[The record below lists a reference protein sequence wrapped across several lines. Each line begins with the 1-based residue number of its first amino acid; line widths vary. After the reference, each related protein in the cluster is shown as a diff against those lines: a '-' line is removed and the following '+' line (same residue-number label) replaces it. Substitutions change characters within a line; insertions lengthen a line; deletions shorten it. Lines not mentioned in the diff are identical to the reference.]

1 MAGED
6 AVRFPSVEFFQ
17 ALAERVEAEPA
28 LLEDAPPSEAY
39 CGIGIG
45 ESLYVLEFDGRS
57 CAGVAPG
64 GNPLD
69 LDFVL
74 AGSGETWRKAIE
86 SAAIGDAAIGGSD
99 SLAALVEAGT
109 LEIRADDDE
118 GRDAAR
124 ATLTFLQAFLAAAR
138 GLELQFS

>member
-6 AVRFPSVEFFQ
+6 AVRFPSVEFFK

-28 LLEDAPPSEAY
+28 LLEEVPPSEAY
-39 CGIGIG
+39 CGIGVG

-74 AGSGETWRKAIE
+74 AGSSEAWRKAID
-86 SAAIGDAAIGGSD
+86 SVMTGGSD

-124 ATLTFLQAFLAAAR
+124 ATLTFLQAFLVAAR
-138 GLELQFS
+138 GLELQLS

>member
-6 AVRFPSVEFFQ
+6 AVRFPSVEFFK

-28 LLEDAPPSEAY
+28 LLEEVPPSEAY
-39 CGIGIG
+39 CGIGVG

-69 LDFVL
+69 LDSVM
-74 AGSGETWRKAIE
+74 T
-86 SAAIGDAAIGGSD
+86 GGSD

-124 ATLTFLQAFLAAAR
+124 ATLTFLQAFLVAAR
-138 GLELQFS
+138 GLELQLS

>member
-28 LLEDAPPSEAY
+28 LLEDASPSEAY

-86 SAAIGDAAIGGSD
+86 SAAIGGSD